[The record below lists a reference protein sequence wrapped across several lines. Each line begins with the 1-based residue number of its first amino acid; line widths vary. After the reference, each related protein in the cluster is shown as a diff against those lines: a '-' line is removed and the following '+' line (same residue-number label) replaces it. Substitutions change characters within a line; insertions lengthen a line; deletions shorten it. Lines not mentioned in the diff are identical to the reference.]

1 MTPRRSTR
9 IASERLGPEGDV
21 EYVPPAETTTICTKK
36 GQLAT
41 NSTPGGRKKVKIR
54 TGNTTSR
61 IRGNDFEKEN
71 ASLGE
76 KEIQTTSKL
85 AEKRSLQVSNATDPA
100 KKRLKYDEGVQN
112 LAQTPEDGCHRLRRR
127 LLRSTEKIVDL
138 ELNAQ
143 DKEDEVAELKDENS
157 MLSKLVGNLEA
168 EVARLTDSNNL
179 IQDKC
184 KELEEHRDEI
194 QQNAIQA
201 LDDAKKHHT
210 NELSTISMDAIDKKW
225 RHLIYCIHDLVVQNL
240 TAEPA
245 QDGDLQTRRAVGRL
259 IRAVRERPYLQTSL
273 IERYIWRYIYR
284 SVFQADSALWGG
296 ASGLTL
302 TTICG
307 DPRVQTGLS
316 VTKVMKYRAAET
328 LISRFG
334 VNERQRLMHIEDIY
348 EGLASFQS
356 NLVTTEV
363 REGVVLA
370 FDSAVNIMKM
380 FMKSQDI
387 YEFGTCFED
396 SNSRQVAYDKENM
409 NISACLMPGS
419 PHRNQP
425 ERFEV
430 LLVHNPPLFIISMTE
445 GEYFGRKELVCR
457 ANVTVRKEEVSDD
470 DTEKGSGGLEDK
482 ISDEVS
488 IIVS

>member
-1 MTPRRSTR
+1 
-9 IASERLGPEGDV
+9 
-21 EYVPPAETTTICTKK
+21 
-36 GQLAT
+36 
-41 NSTPGGRKKVKIR
+41 
-54 TGNTTSR
+54 
-61 IRGNDFEKEN
+61 
-71 ASLGE
+71 
-76 KEIQTTSKL
+76 
-85 AEKRSLQVSNATDPA
+85 
-100 KKRLKYDEGVQN
+100 
-112 LAQTPEDGCHRLRRR
+112 
-127 LLRSTEKIVDL
+127 
-138 ELNAQ
+138 
-143 DKEDEVAELKDENS
+143 
-157 MLSKLVGNLEA
+157 
-168 EVARLTDSNNL
+168 
-179 IQDKC
+179 
-184 KELEEHRDEI
+184 
-194 QQNAIQA
+194 
-201 LDDAKKHHT
+201 
-210 NELSTISMDAIDKKW
+210 
-225 RHLIYCIHDLVVQNL
+225 
-240 TAEPA
+240 
-245 QDGDLQTRRAVGRL
+245 
-259 IRAVRERPYLQTSL
+259 
-273 IERYIWRYIYR
+273 
-284 SVFQADSALWGG
+284 
-296 ASGLTL
+296 
-302 TTICG
+302 
-307 DPRVQTGLS
+307 
-316 VTKVMKYRAAET
+316 MKYRAAET

-409 NISACLMPGS
+409 NISACLVPGS